1 MKTQKYPFAAL
12 ALLAAVQAQ
21 AVHLSA
27 DGHGQV
33 LLFPYYNAQKDNQ
46 TLLSV
51 VNTTR
56 LGKALKVRFLEGRN
70 SRVVMQLNLY
80 LAPEDVWT
88 AAVLPKGQ
96 LGNNAIL
103 NSAIPA
109 ALASYDTSCTSPRLA
124 TPPNAPLIF
133 QDFSL
138 SAFSGVNNDGG
149 SQSADRTR
157 EGHIEVIEMGV
168 IRDDSNLSLL
178 IVPGFTGA
186 PPGCAEVERVTTSG
200 NVFAN
205 EVDAPSGGIYGGAAI
220 LDLNEGSYINYDAT
234 ALEGFRDQ
242 ALHTAP
248 NSDLPNLASAQP
260 SQSTYFAN
268 GKVITSTWGTEAV
281 GTTRTEG
288 QRIDAVSSVL
298 MANRL
303 DGEWNV
309 ETALDAASEWV
320 VSFPTKKFYTDL
332 DLNSTAVPPFQR
344 VFSSIFENCHNDYR
358 SRATNRSGLRDTA
371 VIGLPPPPARD
382 FCFSTTVLS
391 FNQFQ
396 APQPQGNPTRIL
408 RSALGGRAYLFL
420 LGERN
425 GRYQLEFNQRQRP
438 SLENHVNHGLPAIG
452 FWALQILNRNVGTV
466 EAPRNY
472 GGAYGLKRFN
482 KCALGGETNS
492 PICQ

>member
-1 MKTQKYPFAAL
+1 MKTLRHTLSAL
-12 ALLAAVQAQ
+12 ALLAAAQAQ

-27 DGHGQV
+27 DSHGQV

-51 VNTTR
+51 VNTAR
-56 LGKALKVRFLEGRN
+56 AGKALKIRFLEGRN
-70 SRVVMQLNLY
+70 SRVVMQFNLY

-88 AAVLPKGQ
+88 AAVLSKSP
-96 LGNNAIL
+96 LSNIVNL
-103 NSAIPA
+103 DSSIPA

-124 TPPNAPLIF
+124 TTLGAPLNL

-138 SAFSGVNNDGG
+138 SAFTGANNDGG
-149 SQSADRTR
+149 PQGAERTR

-168 IRDDSNLSLL
+168 IRDASDLSLL
-178 IVPGFTGA
+178 TVPGFSGA
-186 PPGCAEVERVTTSG
+186 PPGCAEVERITNSG

-205 EVDAPSGGIYGGAAI
+205 DVDPPSGGLYGSAAI

-234 ALEGFRDQ
+234 ALDGFRDQ

-268 GKVITSTWGTEAV
+268 GKVITSNWGTEAV

-303 DGEWNV
+303 DGEWNT
-309 ETALDAASEWV
+309 EAGLDAASEWV

-332 DLNSTAVPPFQR
+332 DLSSTALPPFQR
-344 VFSSIFENCHNDYR
+344 VFSPIFENCSNDSSSR
-358 SRATNRSGLRDTA
+358 VTSRAGLGDRIQISA
-371 VIGLPPPPARD
+371 PLPPARN
-382 FCFSTTVLS
+382 FCFSTNVLS
-391 FNQFQ
+391 FNQTD
-396 APQPQGNPTRIL
+396 GNSTRIL
-408 RSALGGRAYLFL
+408 RSALGRGARVFL

-425 GRYQLEFNQRQRP
+425 GRYQLEFNQSQRP
-438 SLENHVNHGLPAIG
+438 SLENHVNYGLPAIG
-452 FWALQILNRNVGTV
+452 FWALQILNQNVSAGL
-466 EAPRNY
+466 APRNY
-472 GGAYGLKRFN
+472 GGAYALKGFRRCTVGREN
-482 KCALGGETNS
+482 GAARC
-492 PICQ
+492 